1 MGWDE
6 YIRFTH
12 THRYIYIYIYIY
24 IQESLINQNLQKVI
38 NDGPHHSE
46 KVSYILSV

>member
-12 THRYIYIYIYIY
+12 THTHIYIY

>member
-1 MGWDE
+1 MGWI
-6 YIRFTH
+6 YKIHTH
-12 THRYIYIYIYIY
+12 THTDIYIY

-38 NDGPHHSE
+38 NDGPHNSE